1 DDCYGRRVM
10 RRALAFLTPI
20 GGAVPPSPDAVRWFP
35 IAGLLIGLAVGGVWW
50 GAAQFWSPAV
60 AAALAVVADLAL
72 TGMLHM
78 DGLVDSA
85 DGLLPHLDR
94 ERRLAVMSEPTV
106 GAFGVVVA
114 VAVLL
119 LRWVALASMSA
130 DVWLVAGLLAGTVGL
145 LGAAARW

>member
-1 DDCYGRRVM
+1 PPADRKRPTVCRRRRDSQPDDRRGRRRRAPGRGRPDDCYGRRLM

-50 GAAQFWSPAV
+50 GAAKFWPPAV

-72 TGMLHM
+72 TGMLHF

-85 DGLLPHLDR
+85 DGLVPPLP
-94 ERRLAVMSEPTV
+94 RR
-106 GAFGVVVA
+106 
-114 VAVLL
+114 
-119 LRWVALASMSA
+119 RRHH
-130 DVWLVAGLLAGTVGL
+130 GTACSG
-145 LGAAARW
+145 G